1 MIYMNNNN
9 TMNQKNSEK
18 LNIDLEVALLE
29 VDTAD
34 IIINEEK
41 ILPSTLITEWVNEIK
56 ETSNKED
63 ILIRIDK
70 QNLTTIINLL

>member
-1 MIYMNNNN
+1 MIYLNNNN

-29 VDTAD
+29 VEAAD
-34 IIINEEK
+34 LIINAEK
-41 ILPSTLITEWVNEIK
+41 IPPSTLITEWVNEIR

>member
-1 MIYMNNNN
+1 MIYLNNNN
-9 TMNQKNSEK
+9 TMNQKNSGK

-29 VDTAD
+29 VEAAD
-34 IIINEEK
+34 LIINAEK
-41 ILPSTLITEWVNEIK
+41 IPPSTLITEWVNEIR

>member
-1 MIYMNNNN
+1 MIYLNNNN
-9 TMNQKNSEK
+9 TMNQKNSGK

-29 VDTAD
+29 VEAAD
-34 IIINEEK
+34 LIINAEK
-41 ILPSTLITEWVNEIK
+41 IPPSTLITEWVNEIR

-70 QNLTTIINLL
+70 QNLTAIINLL